1 MRWIA
6 TERSIW
12 SLPGTYE
19 RKVAGVPGPRRT
31 HCQRKGSGFS
41 RSFAK
46 KGAFIHRRAE
56 PFRAER
62 LRVKAAVFLFALH
75 GEGPPKA
82 NTPRNKS
89 RTLSLGQTSGFVVY
103 T

>member
-1 MRWIA
+1 MDRHGAIHLISPWHLRKESRCLVHGGRIA
-6 TERSIW
+6 NEKAAASVEALR
-12 SLPGTYE
+12 
-19 RKVAGVPGPRRT
+19 
-31 HCQRKGSGFS
+31 
-41 RSFAK
+41 K
-46 KGAFIHRRAE
+46 KGAFIHRRAD

-82 NTPRNKS
+82 TTPRNKS